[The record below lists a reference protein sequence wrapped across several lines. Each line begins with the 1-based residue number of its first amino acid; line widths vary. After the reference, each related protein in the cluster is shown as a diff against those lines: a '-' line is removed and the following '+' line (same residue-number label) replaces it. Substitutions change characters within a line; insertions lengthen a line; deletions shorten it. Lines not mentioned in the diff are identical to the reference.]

1 MSVLVDCAYY
11 LYQSIDCVRST
22 HNMQIQRAALKR
34 SVSCNDQLYPGK
46 TARHLPT
53 SPMVNKS
60 SSNLHPGTC
69 QAEHT
74 EILRCRSEGSQSSN
88 PPSPLTSMTRWM
100 RGRASSAPDRC
111 ASEVNA
117 NSDGPQPDNLCN
129 VNQRNAAEE
138 VKRRWRSQQIAIQQ
152 KLAQAQRP

>member
-1 MSVLVDCAYY
+1 M
-11 LYQSIDCVRST
+11 QS
-22 HNMQIQRAALKR
+22 QRAALKR

-46 TARHLPT
+46 TSRQLPT
-53 SPMVNKS
+53 CPMANKS

-129 VNQRNAAEE
+129 VNQRNDADSAEE

-152 KLAQAQRP
+152 KHAQSQRPWWSGWMQRNRCALNIVHRQK